1 MIRALVVTLALAA
14 AGASARA
21 QTVLLGVHGALGDYR
36 EVSSN
41 LRYGGGGFGG
51 SLALR
56 VGRLSAEGIVTQV
69 SFNPHDKN
77 TGLEDFTST
86 QIDAR
91 FGIDIAGGLAAEV
104 GVLRRTISPELA
116 AQEMGAARIGV
127 RYTKVIGPGAT
138 VGLRGNYLAGAK
150 FTGEGSAGLAFELG
164 LFASVG
170 PSNGHFR
177 GTADYG
183 FQRVDRHVDR
193 EVGSAKVPIQQ
204 SLVRLGVAVGF

>member
-1 MIRALVVTLALAA
+1 MNRALVVALAVLA
-14 AGASARA
+14 ASAPTQGRA

-51 SLALR
+51 SLALH
-56 VGRLSAEGIVTQV
+56 VGRFSAEGIVTRV
-69 SFNPHDKN
+69 SYTPHDKN
-77 TGLEDFTST
+77 AGLESFKSM

-91 FGIDIAGGLAAEV
+91 VGLDVAGGLTAEA
-104 GVLRRTISPELA
+104 GVLRRTIDPELG

-127 RYTKVIGPGAT
+127 RYAKVIGPGAT

-170 PSNGHFR
+170 PQNGRFR

-183 FQRVDRHVDR
+183 FQRIDRK
-193 EVGSAKVPIQQ
+193 VGSAKVPIQQ

>member
-1 MIRALVVTLALAA
+1 MNRALVVTLALAA

-51 SLALR
+51 SLALH
-56 VGRLSAEGIVTQV
+56 VGRLSAEGIVTRI
-69 SFNPHDKN
+69 SFTPHDKN
-77 TGLEDFTST
+77 TSLQDFKST

-91 FGIDIAGGLAAEV
+91 FGVDIAGGLAAEA

-127 RYTKVIGPGAT
+127 RYTKVIGPGAS
-138 VGLRGNYLAGAK
+138 VGLRGNYLAAAK

-170 PSNGHFR
+170 PANGRFR

-183 FQRVDRHVDR
+183 FQRVDRK
-193 EVGSAKVPIQQ
+193 VGSAKVPIQQ
-204 SLVRLGVAVGF
+204 SLVRLGMAVGF

>member
-1 MIRALVVTLALAA
+1 MKRALVVTLALAA
-14 AGASARA
+14 AGASVRA
-21 QTVLLGVHGALGDYR
+21 QTVLLGMHGALGDYR

-41 LRYGGGGFGG
+41 LRYTGEGFGG

-56 VGRLSAEGIVTQV
+56 VGRLSAEGIVTRV
-69 SFNPHDKN
+69 SYNPRDDNAGIVPFK
-77 TGLEDFTST
+77 ST
-86 QIDAR
+86 QIDAWL
-91 FGIDIAGGLAAEV
+91 DVDVSGGLAAEV
-104 GVLRRTISPELA
+104 GVLRRTVSPELA

-127 RYTKVIGPGAT
+127 RYSKLVGPGAT

-170 PSNGHFR
+170 PANGRFR

-183 FQRVDRHVDR
+183 FQRIDRK
-193 EVGSAKVPIQQ
+193 VGSAKVPIQQ

>member
-1 MIRALVVTLALAA
+1 MNRTLVVTLALAA
-14 AGASARA
+14 AGASAPA

-41 LRYGGGGFGG
+41 LRYGGGGYGG
-51 SLALR
+51 SLALH
-56 VGRLSAEGIVTQV
+56 VGRLSAEGIVTRI
-69 SFNPHDKN
+69 SFNPHDKSA
-77 TGLEDFTST
+77 GLTDFKST
-86 QIDAR
+86 QIDAW
-91 FGIDIAGGLAAEV
+91 FGVDIAGGLAAEA

-127 RYTKVIGPGAT
+127 RYTKVIGPGAS

-170 PSNGHFR
+170 PANGRFR

-183 FQRVDRHVDR
+183 FQRIDRK
-193 EVGSAKVPIQQ
+193 VGSAKVPIQQ
-204 SLVRLGVAVGF
+204 SLVRLGMAVGF